1 MALTWWPVQV
11 ARDRR
16 ANLQAARGAGRAAG
30 EPPPLTPPPGP
41 PGPRPPPDPAP
52 PRPRLA
58 APPAPRPGSP
68 SQPARAPG
76 RRGGRECVLACVRVC
91 VCVYTL
97 LCCSLPLQD
106 PSPSY
111 TVSHLFLLKATTTA
125 KRALEYF
132 SSSLTGR
139 SGLSNLVPVMMVKRP
154 ESQGWKAPG
163 TWRGRQSFGKAT
175 FLNPNSLEREE

>member
-1 MALTWWPVQV
+1 MVAGSGSPRV

-30 EPPPLTPPPGP
+30 EPPPSTPPPGP
-41 PGPRPPPDPAP
+41 PGPRRAPPPPQ
-52 PRPRLA
+52 PRLA

-76 RRGGRECVLACVRVC
+76 RRGGRECVRACARA
-91 VCVYTL
+91 YTL

-111 TVSHLFLLKATTTA
+111 TVSHLFLLKATITT

-132 SSSLTGR
+132 PSSLTGR
-139 SGLSNLVPVMMVKRP
+139 SGLSNLVPVMVVKRP